1 MWVSFRCRRPGFNPR
16 AVHVGIVLVCM
27 VQKRKSCLF
36 KASSRLDKN
45 LINYE
50 TIEHVQNF
58 SYLDCEVSY
67 RYDQDCKQKPSPF
80 QHMCGEIRIMLK
92 YKTMEDA
99 NIKFYIVISA
109 PVLVF
114 GSENSSLNRSERREI
129 ETAEICFPTRVS
141 GYALTDHVHSAT
153 VRN

>member
-1 MWVSFRCRRPGFNPR
+1 
-16 AVHVGIVLVCM
+16 
-27 VQKRKSCLF
+27 
-36 KASSRLDKN
+36 
-45 LINYE
+45 
-50 TIEHVQNF
+50 
-58 SYLDCEVSY
+58 
-67 RYDQDCKQKPSPF
+67 
-80 QHMCGEIRIMLK
+80 MCGEIRIMLK

-141 GYALTDHVHSAT
+141 GYALTDHVRKTICNVLQTYAT
-153 VRN
+153 ITSVTFASYECILQEKHKNLRIINRKDKEMLVNVEDGRVVLEV